1 MAAIVYKVHELRIQS
16 RWKMGAFVAREKDWT
31 LFSGIRDVQSKLSTA
46 PKKKLFSHFLRNVVP
61 SPGLCAFQNYI
72 TTSGMPDFSWYNI
85 PKRGKYTK

>member
-46 PKKKLFSHFLRNVVP
+46 PKKNFFLTFCAMLCHRQVYVP
-61 SPGLCAFQNYI
+61 FKI
-72 TTSGMPDFSWYNI
+72 T
-85 PKRGKYTK
+85 